1 MIHAIADY
9 GHYEQIYLADVNGWT
24 IGESYAEMEKYYTET
39 YDYSTILSAVNSKAF
54 VKTLG
59 NSDVEKATYKLH
71 LDSETTEDVFLTPKN
86 GKTLTA
92 SATFNGKTYT
102 AVKQSDGR
110 YLVQIPNISAHQ
122 LGDMITITGTAGT
135 AFSVQVSALSY
146 TRSVLNSTSTNQAAK
161 DGLSALYAYYSAVL
175 AYWK

>member
-1 MIHAIADY
+1 M
-9 GHYEQIYLADVNGWT
+9 T
-24 IGESYAEMEKYYTET
+24 
-39 YDYSTILSAVNSKAF
+39 
-54 VKTLG
+54 TLG